1 MTYQE
6 ATDYLFNSAPLFQ
19 NVGKEAYK
27 EGLDNTQALDLHFG
41 HPHHSYHT
49 IHVAGTNGKG
59 SCSHTIA
66 AILQEAG
73 YRVGLYTSPHLTDF
87 RERIRVNGWM
97 IPEQRVVS
105 FVEQERGFFE
115 PLHPSFFELTT
126 ALALLFFKEQR
137 VDVAVVEV
145 GLGGRLDCTNV
156 ILPDLSVITNI
167 SYDHTQLLG
176 NTLELIAREKAGII
190 KDGVPV
196 VVGETGGN
204 VSVRR
209 VFTREARRHGSPIVF
224 ADEAGEVLSSRE
236 TSDGREYYT
245 LLAGRLTGE
254 LAGLCQTRNTATIL
268 SSLRALRKRGYRI
281 EDRDIARGFSRV
293 CRLTGL
299 RGRWQKVGSEP
310 LTVCDT
316 GHNPA
321 GLAYIGRQ
329 LSSTKCERLHI
340 VLGMSDDKD
349 ARQSLALLPKS
360 AEYYITQASVRRAMP
375 VRSLSIAAR
384 EAGLR
389 GECFPS
395 VAEAYAAAKGRASRE
410 DMIFVGGSSFVVAD
424 FLSLLSL

>member
-1 MTYQE
+1 MTYKE

-59 SCSHTIA
+59 SCSHTLA

-137 VDVAVVEV
+137 VDVAVIEV

-360 AEYYITQASVRRAMP
+360 AEYYLTQASVRRAMP
-375 VRSLSIAAR
+375 VRSLAKAAR
-384 EAGLR
+384 EADLR